1 MREERQEQD
10 PHAWIYGPH
19 AEARRQQRDTS
30 GSGLRDDAGDG
41 GVPAHGRAVPGKCT
55 LDALHTT
62 FLPQLN
68 PAPQRQ
74 RYAYKIGSILAF
86 KPSA

>member
-1 MREERQEQD
+1 MRRSRVRGRAAEELRRVREERQEQD

-41 GVPAHGRAVPGKCT
+41 GVPAHGRAVPGYKCPW
-55 LDALHTT
+55 LKVRDH
-62 FLPQLN
+62 QV
-68 PAPQRQ
+68 R
-74 RYAYKIGSILAF
+74 KS
-86 KPSA
+86 